1 VARVAGAAEW
11 VLVDAVAPDFA
22 CHRPQ
27 GTDRAS
33 LPGGDRLLV
42 LEAALRG

>member
-1 VARVAGAAEW
+1 MAGAAEW

-33 LPGGDRLLV
+33 VPGGDRLLV